1 MKKEEAD
8 FGMTLRHWLMANPLY
23 TSALELKQTETDS
36 IAFSE
41 ITDDQLNFLR
51 AIHNPRGRGLLIRTK
66 GVRGLPDYVYLR
78 SEPAYIVIQY
88 PMRFCIIEFSIFERE
103 KNTSKSKSLTSERA
117 TVIAFKT
124 VKL

>member
-1 MKKEEAD
+1 MKKEEAE
-8 FGMTLRHWLMANPLY
+8 FGMTFRHWLMANPLY

-88 PMRFCIIEFSIFERE
+88 PAQFSIIDFAAFEKE
-103 KNTSKSKSLTSERA
+103 KHTSKSKSLTCERA
-117 TVIAFKT
+117 AVIAFKT
-124 VKL
+124 VKW